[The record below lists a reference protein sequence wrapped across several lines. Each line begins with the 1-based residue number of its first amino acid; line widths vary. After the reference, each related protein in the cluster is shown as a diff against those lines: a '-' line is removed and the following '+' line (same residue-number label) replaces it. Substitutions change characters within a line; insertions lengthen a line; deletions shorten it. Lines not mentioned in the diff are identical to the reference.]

1 VIADANGAVVRRMDL
16 GTRAAGTSTFEWD
29 GKNDAGIKAPAGE
42 YVFQVSAVRGN
53 AAIAAEPL
61 AVGKVSGVSVSD
73 GMRLT
78 LENGGNVALNDIKR
92 IF

>member
-1 VIADANGAVVRRMDL
+1 MARWCGAWSL
-16 GTRAAGTSTFEWD
+16 AFAPAGTTTFEWD
-29 GKNDAGIKAPAGE
+29 GKNDAGIKAPAGS

-53 AAIAAEPL
+53 TAVAVEPL

-73 GMRLT
+73 GMKLT
-78 LENGGNVALNDIKR
+78 LDNGGNVALTDIKR